1 MKKLILGLGAA
12 SLAFAPVAAS
22 AVEAS
27 ALDRAVA
34 PVEGEN
40 AAGAPTLLIAVLA
53 GVAVI
58 GGVIIAADEDDDDSD
73 LPVSG

>member
-22 AVEAS
+22 AVEAGS
-27 ALDRAVA
+27 LDRAVA
-34 PVEGEN
+34 PIEGEN
-40 AAGAPTLLIAVLA
+40 ATGAPAVLIAILA

-58 GGVIIAADEDDDDSD
+58 GGVIIAADGDDDDD